1 MTWIIAYPL
10 IIIGSRILW
19 DKIRLRNRVT
29 SAGVAE

>member
-19 DKIRLRNRVT
+19 NRT
-29 SAGVAE
+29 QTRKAPHTP